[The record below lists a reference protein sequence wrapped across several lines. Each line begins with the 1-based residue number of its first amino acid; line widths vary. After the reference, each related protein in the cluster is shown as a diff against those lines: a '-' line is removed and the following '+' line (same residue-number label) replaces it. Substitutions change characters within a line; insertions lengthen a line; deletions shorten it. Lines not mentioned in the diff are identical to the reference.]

1 VTEPSGEPPG
11 GDEDPRD
18 LAQPVQKTVITSVTR
33 PDTTWDQ
40 DRFREET
47 RGSLAGRLVW
57 MLAGTIF
64 GAFLLLVLRW
74 ASPSDVKDLLTVI
87 LPPLIAL
94 TGSALGFYFGGKR
107 D

>member
-1 VTEPSGEPPG
+1 
-11 GDEDPRD
+11 
-18 LAQPVQKTVITSVTR
+18 
-33 PDTTWDQ
+33 
-40 DRFREET
+40 
-47 RGSLAGRLVW
+47 